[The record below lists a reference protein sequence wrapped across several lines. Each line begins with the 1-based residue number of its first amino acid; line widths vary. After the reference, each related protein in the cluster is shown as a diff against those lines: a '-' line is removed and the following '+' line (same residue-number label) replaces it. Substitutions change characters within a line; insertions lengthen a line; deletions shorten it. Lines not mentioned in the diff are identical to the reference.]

1 MLWKTAIRH
10 LSGNGKSAKLQVFI
24 FHRVLP
30 KTDTLM
36 AGEPSVEEFDWMIR
50 FIAGTYTVL
59 TFGDA
64 VSRLQSGTLPPGCA
78 CITFDDGYQNNATL
92 AAPTL
97 KKYGVSATFFIATAY
112 LDRQRMWN
120 DKVIEAVRHMPD
132 GEFDRTPYGL
142 PPCQLGSD
150 VTRAECI
157 SQLLGVL
164 KYLPHDQR
172 SELSESLTN
181 AANIG
186 ESYDTM
192 MTPSEVR
199 TLRNSGME
207 IGAHT
212 HTHPI
217 LSGLPD
223 SVAETELARSK
234 DELEAILGESITSFA
249 YPNGNTR
256 RDLGPQH
263 ATMAK
268 KLGFR
273 AAATTDWGIATMH
286 TNPFLIPRFTPWDRT
301 PHRFAMRCTLA
312 MGKPFKPTND
322 AAA

>member
-10 LSGNGKSAKLQVFI
+10 LSGKGKSAKLQAFI

-30 KTDTLM
+30 ETDELM
-36 AGEPSVEEFDWMIR
+36 AGEPSIKEFDWMVR
-50 FIAGTYTVL
+50 FIADAYTVL

-97 KKYGVSATFFIATAY
+97 KKYGVPATFFIATAY

-132 GEFDRTPYGL
+132 GDFDRTPYGL
-142 PPCQLGSD
+142 PSCQLGSD
-150 VTRAECI
+150 NTRAECI
-157 SQLLGVL
+157 SQLLGAL

-172 SELSESLTN
+172 SELSQSLTN
-181 AANIG
+181 IAGID

-223 SVAETELARSK
+223 NVAEAELARSK
-234 DELEAILGESITSFA
+234 DELEAILGEPITSFA
-249 YPNGNTR
+249 YPNGNTS
-256 RDLGPQH
+256 RDLSLQH
-263 ATMAK
+263 VAMAK

-286 TNPFLIPRFTPWDRT
+286 TDPFLIPRFTPWDRT
-301 PHRFAMRCTLA
+301 PRRFALRCALA
-312 MGKPFKPTND
+312 MGKPFKLTND
-322 AAA
+322 ATA